1 MSTRYDKRL
10 SEIEK
15 KMGEAGRLP
24 PEARGPHILWADPG
38 VKADFSEIEAK
49 LMRKHGTTEGA
60 KFISI
65 SWGSPDERNAAE
77 SDGVDREP
85 S

>member
-24 PEARGPHILWADPG
+24 PEARGPHILWPGPG
-38 VKADFSEIEAK
+38 VEADFSEIKAG
-49 LMRKHGTTEGA
+49 LMEKYGTTEGA
-60 KFISI
+60 EFIAI
-65 SWGSPDERNAAE
+65 SWGSPDVGNEGE

-85 S
+85 M